1 MALDLGLL
9 ESNAQIANDHAST
22 ALVAIRRLRANTVA
36 GVEYTAGQQAA
47 LRVQFDADARLT
59 QTAITAVVAHL
70 DAN

>member
-1 MALDLGLL
+1 MALDLELL
-9 ESNAQIANDHAST
+9 EANAQIANDNAST
-22 ALVAIRRLRANTVA
+22 ALVAIRKLRANTVA

>member
-9 ESNAQIANDHAST
+9 ESNAKTANDNAST
-22 ALVAIRRLRANTVA
+22 ALVAIRKLRANTVA

>member
-22 ALVAIRRLRANTVA
+22 ALVAIRKLRANTVA

>member
-1 MALDLGLL
+1 MALDLELL
-9 ESNAQIANDHAST
+9 EANAQIANDNAST
-22 ALVAIRRLRANTVA
+22 ALVAIRKLRVNTVA